1 MLQSLRV
8 AMLETQVIKVNVWIV
23 LKYGIRLIWLFT
35 IVNLVNI
42 YDVSLFHEKC
52 CMINVTHRIV
62 YTGLV
67 LITIMNVL
75 YILLIMLLMN
85 ASH

>member
-1 MLQSLRV
+1 
-8 AMLETQVIKVNVWIV
+8 
-23 LKYGIRLIWLFT
+23 
-35 IVNLVNI
+35 
-42 YDVSLFHEKC
+42 
-52 CMINVTHRIV
+52 MINVTRRIV